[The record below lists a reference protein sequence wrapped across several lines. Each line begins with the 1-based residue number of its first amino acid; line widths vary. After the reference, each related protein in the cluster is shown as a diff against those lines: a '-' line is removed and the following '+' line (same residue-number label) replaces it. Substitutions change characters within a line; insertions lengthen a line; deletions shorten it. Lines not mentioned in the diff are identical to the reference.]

1 MNLTYYFMEKD
12 LNFDMNNNK
21 KCISPLLRGITENE
35 LIQMNTAGY
44 LRQKEYDKHEIIYH
58 MDTIVDEI
66 GILVNG
72 SVNIINTDFLGNS
85 TILSNISSGG
95 VFAET
100 YALLQEP
107 LLVEVVTA
115 EHSQILFL
123 NIHRIMDDS
132 TCNQSNWYRGLID
145 NLLQISMRKN
155 LTLSTRI
162 FCTTSKNIRGR
173 LLTYLTA
180 EYRKQGTSTFEIPFN
195 RQQLADYLNVD
206 RSALSKELGKMKEE
220 GILDFHKNVFRL
232 SQKI

>member
-1 MNLTYYFMEKD
+1 
-12 LNFDMNNNK
+12 
-21 KCISPLLRGITENE
+21 
-35 LIQMNTAGY
+35 
-44 LRQKEYDKHEIIYH
+44 
-58 MDTIVDEI
+58 MDTTVDEI
-66 GILVNG
+66 GILLNG

-85 TILSNISSGG
+85 TILSNISAGG

-100 YALLQEP
+100 YALVQEP

-115 EHSQILFL
+115 ENSQILFL
-123 NIHRIMDDS
+123 NIRRIMEDS
-132 TCNQSNWYRGLID
+132 SCNQSDWYRKLID

-162 FCTTSKNIRGR
+162 FCTTPKNIRGR

-232 SQKI
+232 LKQI

>member
-1 MNLTYYFMEKD
+1 
-12 LNFDMNNNK
+12 MNNK
-21 KCISPLLRGITENE
+21 EKIISPLFRGITQCE
-35 LIQMNTAGY
+35 LKQMHSAGY
-44 LRQKEYDKHEIIYH
+44 LRQKEYNKSEIIYH
-58 MDTIVDEI
+58 MDTTVDEI
-66 GILVNG
+66 GILLNG

-85 TILSNISSGG
+85 TILSNISAGG

-100 YALLQEP
+100 YALVQEP

-115 EHSQILFL
+115 ENSQILFL
-123 NIHRIMDDS
+123 NIRRIMEDS
-132 TCNQSNWYRGLID
+132 SCNQSDWYRKLID

-162 FCTTSKNIRGR
+162 FCTTPKNIRGR

-206 RSALSKELGKMKEE
+206 RSALSKELGKMQDE

-232 SQKI
+232 LKQI